1 MSKLPYGMELDSEAE
16 AYSAWEKLEA
26 IQRHLENCEALP
38 PYLAHWLGEAIRRS
52 AGDRNELLKLLGLK
66 NRRGRPRTTYTN
78 DDALEYGRMIYE
90 LECEG
95 LSPEAA
101 LGAIDEQFYGRAPH
115 RSQLQKMRD
124 EYRAAIQ
131 AS

>member
-1 MSKLPYGMELDSEAE
+1 MSKIPYGIELDSEAE
-16 AYSAWEKLEA
+16 DYSGWKKLET

-38 PYLAHWLGEAIRRS
+38 PYLGRWLGEAISRS
-52 AGDRNELLKLLGLK
+52 DGDRNELLKLLELK
-66 NRRGRPRTTYTN
+66 SRRGRPRSKFTE

-95 LSPEAA
+95 FSPEAA
-101 LGAIDEQFYGRAPH
+101 LVAIDERFYGKAPH

-124 EYRAAIQ
+124 EYRDAIE